1 MGAATYYCIL
11 FPLLTTDHIV
21 VAPFSTQSKS
31 LYFLVNK
38 SLSKYNQ
45 KTINDNQTTIKQ
57 QSKHNHSA
65 TYNNDNNFN
74 NVNKE
79 RLCQ

>member
-1 MGAATYYCIL
+1 MGAVIL
-11 FPLLTTDHIV
+11 PLILLTSLLA
-21 VAPFSTQSKS
+21 APFSTQSKS

-38 SLSKYNQ
+38 SLLKYNQ
-45 KTINDNQTTIKQ
+45 KTINDNQSTIKQ

-74 NVNKE
+74 NLNKE
-79 RLCQ
+79 RICQN